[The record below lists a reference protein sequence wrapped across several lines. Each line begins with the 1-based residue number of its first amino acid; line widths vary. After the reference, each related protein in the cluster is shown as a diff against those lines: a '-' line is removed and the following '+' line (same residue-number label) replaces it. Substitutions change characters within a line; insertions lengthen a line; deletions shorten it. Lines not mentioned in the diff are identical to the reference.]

1 MTDEQKNQVKELV
14 DRLLSMS
21 LEELREEAAA
31 YHGNNPFEVFQEMSD
46 AIEESEEYQE
56 FLHSESFFDLTNEPV
71 VVSEFRTRS
80 SAVDT
85 CYSFSSFSPF
95 ETHTGNGGQKWATAA

>member
-1 MTDEQKNQVKELV
+1 MTDEQKTQIKELV
-14 DRLLSMS
+14 DRLMSMS
-21 LEELREEAAA
+21 LEELRERAKS
-31 YHGNNPFEVFQEMSD
+31 HVNNPFEVFQEMSD

-56 FLHSESFFDLTNEPV
+56 FLHSETFFDLTDEPV
-71 VVSEFRTRS
+71 VVSEFRTS
-80 SAVDT
+80 ASAVDT